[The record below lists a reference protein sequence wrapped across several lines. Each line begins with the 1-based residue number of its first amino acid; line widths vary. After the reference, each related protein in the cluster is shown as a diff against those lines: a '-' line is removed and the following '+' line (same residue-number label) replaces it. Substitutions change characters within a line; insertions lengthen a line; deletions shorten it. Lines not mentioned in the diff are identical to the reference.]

1 MSNLVDEDEGTR
13 KKGRGVTISD
23 RGRGKT
29 IPVDEDLYKTIG
41 KIASSKGVSS
51 GEIVKDA
58 LLSKEKTGDIVGAAR
73 EQERV
78 EYYDSKSAEHKT
90 ERLRRQKD
98 IRDLEKR
105 LESGE
110 NITSEDLQR
119 ILSPRQGGNDDLD
132 KLFDHIIELKKV
144 EALAAV
150 AGGGSNKGSGESDTL
165 TTQLMNTLLGKIIEN
180 QFGSGAGSAGS
191 GVMNPQLDVLA
202 DEIERLH
209 DTIASLGKTSPLAEI
224 EDAMEKV
231 AGFYTKLEEL
241 KEKGEGLGFM
251 SKKLEEELDRKTLGK
266 FGRLMGATKELVDI
280 ADKAISVAKKAS
292 GEGSVVGN
300 LSPPD

>member
-1 MSNLVDEDEGTR
+1 MLGEEEGK

-29 IPVDEDLYKTIG
+29 IPVDEDLYRTIG

-58 LLSKEKTGDIVGAAR
+58 LLSTEKTGDIVGAAR
-73 EQERV
+73 EHERV
-78 EYYDSKSAEHKT
+78 EYYESKSAEHKT
-90 ERLRRQKD
+90 ERLRRLKE

-110 NITSEDLQR
+110 TLTDEDVKRVLK
-119 ILSPRQGGNDDLD
+119 LPQGGGDEDID
-132 KLFDHIIELKKV
+132 KWFNRIIRLKEV

-150 AGGGSNKGSGESDTL
+150 AGGGSNKGSGESDT

-180 QFGSGAGSAGS
+180 QFSGGAGSAGGSS
-191 GVMNPQLDVLA
+191 GVMNPQLDALA
-202 DEIERLH
+202 DEVERLH
-209 DTIASLGKTSPLAEI
+209 DTVTSLGQTSPLAEI
-224 EDAMEKV
+224 EDAMDKV
-231 AGFYTKLEEL
+231 FGFYTKLDEL

-251 SKKLEEELDRKTLGK
+251 PKKLEEELDRKTLGK
-266 FGRLMGATKELVDI
+266 FGRFMGATKEFVDV
-280 ADKAISVAKKAS
+280 ADKALSVAKKAS
-292 GEGSVVGN
+292 GEGSAVGN
-300 LSPPD
+300 LSPPTD